1 MAEKR
6 IIPYRIIS
14 LTPSLTEILFALK
27 YGHRMA
33 GVTDSCDYPAEVKD
47 WPNVA
52 CWFDPDLEK
61 LSALKPDLVL
71 GLYTAHANLKPDLE
85 AQGIRVILVNP
96 LTVDEALTDIAR
108 IGKILGMHEKS
119 KSLVA
124 NLRARLSAVKAG
136 VSTIE
141 NRDRLSAC
149 RILDLEDGRLHVA
162 GPLSFQYDIIAQA
175 GGRNVSGTIQ
185 EAYPTI
191 TFARLLEWDP
201 QVIFNCGF
209 DINATPGFT
218 KRPQWK
224 SLQAVQSGRVYTFD
238 CGLTCRTGPRIVDMV
253 ELLFETLYGD
263 K

>member
-27 YGHRMA
+27 SGHRVA

-71 GLYTAHANLKPDLE
+71 GLHTAHANLKPDLE

-141 NRDRLSAC
+141 KERPAERLSNSGPGRRSFAC
-149 RILDLEDGRLHVA
+149 GR
-162 GPLSFQYDIIAQA
+162 
-175 GGRNVSGTIQ
+175 T
-185 EAYPTI
+185 
-191 TFARLLEWDP
+191 
-201 QVIFNCGF
+201 
-209 DINATPGFT
+209 
-218 KRPQWK
+218 
-224 SLQAVQSGRVYTFD
+224 AVVPVRYH
-238 CGLTCRTGPRIVDMV
+238 RTGRRTQCQRFDSGSLSEDYFCPAAEM
-253 ELLFETLYGD
+253 EPAGD
-263 K
+263 I